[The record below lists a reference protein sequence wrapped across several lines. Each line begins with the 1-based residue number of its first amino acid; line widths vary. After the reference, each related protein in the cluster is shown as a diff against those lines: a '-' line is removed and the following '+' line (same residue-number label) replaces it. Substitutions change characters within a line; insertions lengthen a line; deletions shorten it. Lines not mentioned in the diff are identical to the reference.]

1 MAESAV
7 SLVLDK
13 LLPLLTQEVKLLK
26 GVHDELVGVKDEL
39 EVIRAFLKD
48 ADSKAEKEGIG
59 EGVKV
64 LVNQIREEAYRIE
77 DVIDDYV
84 LHVARRPDYRRQ
96 LLCRIASLI
105 KTCISR
111 LEIASEIKDIKSSL
125 LDIKNRSQTF
135 QFISSNQGAS
145 SSSSSNAGRGLM
157 DHLRLSSL
165 FIEEAEL
172 VGIESPRD
180 ELISYLLSGVSQRT
194 VIAVVGMG
202 GVGKTTMAKKVY
214 DNHRVKEH
222 FQYHAWITVS
232 QSYDKRELLRSILKR
247 FYEVK
252 NGLFPDRI
260 VTMEEEE
267 LIKEIREY
275 LGQERYL
282 VVFDDVWEIGF
293 WGNMEHALLD
303 HDNGSRILVTTR
315 NEDVANFSRGSSL
328 VHVYHIEPLPQKEAW
343 ELFCNK
349 AFRSEFKGQCPKDLE
364 ELSQD
369 IVRRCGGLPL
379 AIVAVSGLLA
389 TKEKSILEWKKFLS
403 GLGGSAMASD
413 PYIDSVTNILSL
425 SYGDLPYHLKSC
437 FLYFGM
443 FPEDFSIVHG
453 KIIRLWV
460 AEGFVEEKP
469 GMTLEDVGEEYFIEL
484 VRRNLVQVDEV
495 FHGVPLTC
503 HVHDM
508 VRDVILSKSEELS
521 FCHVSSSCSTF
532 QGIARHLSI
541 SNRASNTPKSSTK
554 SQTRSIM
561 VFDEVKL
568 QKATISVILAKFKLL
583 TTLDFENCP
592 IDHLPKE
599 LGNLLHLRYLNL
611 RNTKVA
617 KLPKSIR
624 KLHNL
629 ESLDL
634 RYSFVEEL
642 PVKISNFPKL
652 RHLLA
657 EDKKTRALKIKGS
670 IKHLE
675 FLQTLSKINVDDNV
689 SLINDGLQVST
700 ELKTLGIRNLKREH
714 GRYLCTA
721 LEKMTRLRLLL
732 VCSINPTNEVLELQS
747 MSSPPLELRSIWLE
761 GQLERLPNWISKIH
775 NLAELRLSFTNLKD
789 DSFEVLQA
797 LPNLNRLGLV
807 CAYNGEKMH
816 FEGGGFQKLKSLY
829 LVGLSNLKEMLID
842 EGALPLLEKLQ
853 MGPCPKLK
861 EVPSGFK
868 YLRYLKDLSFTGM
881 TNEFTQR
888 LSQQESEK
896 VRHVPIIQYDGTY
909 DPSDEG
915 SYEAWVERYFRRV
928 GIKMT

>member
-1 MAESAV
+1 
-7 SLVLDK
+7 
-13 LLPLLTQEVKLLK
+13 
-26 GVHDELVGVKDEL
+26 
-39 EVIRAFLKD
+39 
-48 ADSKAEKEGIG
+48 
-59 EGVKV
+59 
-64 LVNQIREEAYRIE
+64 
-77 DVIDDYV
+77 
-84 LHVARRPDYRRQ
+84 
-96 LLCRIASLI
+96 LI
-105 KTCISR
+105 KTFSSR
-111 LEIASEIKDIKSSL
+111 HEIASEIKDIKSSL

-135 QFISSNQGAS
+135 HFISSNQGAS
-145 SSSSSNAGRGLM
+145 SSNSNAGRGLM
-157 DHLRLSSL
+157 DLPRLSSL

-202 GVGKTTMAKKVY
+202 GVGKTTVAKKVY

-260 VTMEEEE
+260 VTMEEED

-349 AFRSEFKGQCPKDLE
+349 AFRFEFKGQCPKDLE
-364 ELSQD
+364 GLSQD

-389 TKEKSILEWKKFLS
+389 TKEKSILEWKKVLS
-403 GLGGSAMASD
+403 GLGGSAMVSD

-453 KIIRLWV
+453 RIIRLWV

-541 SNRASNTPKSSTK
+541 SNRGSNTPKSSTK
-554 SQTRSIM
+554 SQTRSMM

-568 QKATISVILAKFKLL
+568 QKATIQVILAKFKLL

-689 SLINDGLQVST
+689 SLINDDLQVST

>member
-1 MAESAV
+1 M
-7 SLVLDK
+7 
-13 LLPLLTQEVKLLK
+13 LK
-26 GVHDELVGVKDEL
+26 E
-39 EVIRAFLKD
+39 FY
-48 ADSKAEKEGIG
+48 KAIKE
-59 EGVKV
+59 
-64 LVNQIREEAYRIE
+64 
-77 DVIDDYV
+77 
-84 LHVARRPDYRRQ
+84 P
-96 LLCRIASLI
+96 
-105 KTCISR
+105 
-111 LEIASEIKDIKSSL
+111 
-125 LDIKNRSQTF
+125 
-135 QFISSNQGAS
+135 
-145 SSSSSNAGRGLM
+145 
-157 DHLRLSSL
+157 
-165 FIEEAEL
+165 
-172 VGIESPRD
+172 
-180 ELISYLLSGVSQRT
+180 
-194 VIAVVGMG
+194 
-202 GVGKTTMAKKVY
+202 
-214 DNHRVKEH
+214 
-222 FQYHAWITVS
+222 
-232 QSYDKRELLRSILKR
+232 
-247 FYEVK
+247 
-252 NGLFPDRI
+252 FPDKK
-260 VTMEEEE
+260 MDKDEE
-267 LIKEIREY
+267 LIEEIREK
-275 LGQERYL
+275 LRQDRYL

-293 WGNMEHALLD
+293 WGNVARALLLE
-303 HDNGSRILVTTR
+303 HGNGSRILVTTR
-315 NEDVANFSRGSSL
+315 KEDVADFSRGSSL

-349 AFRSEFKGQCPKDLE
+349 AFRFEFKGQCPKDLE

-403 GLGGSAMASD
+403 GLGGSAMVSD

-453 KIIRLWV
+453 RIIRLWV

-541 SNRASNTPKSSTK
+541 SNRGSNTPKSSTK

-568 QKATISVILAKFKLL
+568 QKATIQVILAKFKLL

-611 RNTKVA
+611 RKTKVA

-721 LEKMTRLRLLL
+721 LEKMTHLRLLL

>member
-7 SLVLDK
+7 SLVVDK

-48 ADSKAEKEGIG
+48 ADSKAGKEGIG

-64 LVNQIREEAYRIE
+64 LVNQIREEAHHIE
-77 DVIDDYV
+77 DVIDDYM
-84 LHVARRPDYRRQ
+84 LHVARHPDNRHG
-96 LLCRIASLI
+96 LLRHIASLI
-105 KTCISR
+105 KTFSSR
-111 LEIASEIKDIKSSL
+111 HEIASEIKDIKSSL

-135 QFISSNQGAS
+135 HFISSNQGAS
-145 SSSSSNAGRGLM
+145 SSNSNAGRGLM
-157 DHLRLSSL
+157 DHPRLSSL

-202 GVGKTTMAKKVY
+202 GVGKTTVAKKVY

-303 HDNGSRILVTTR
+303 HDNGSRILATTR

-403 GLGGSAMASD
+403 GLGGSAMVSD

-453 KIIRLWV
+453 RIIRLWV

-541 SNRASNTPKSSTK
+541 SNRGSNTPKSSTK

-568 QKATISVILAKFKLL
+568 QKATIQVILAKFKLL

-721 LEKMTRLRLLL
+721 LEKMTHLRLLL

>member
-1 MAESAV
+1 
-7 SLVLDK
+7 
-13 LLPLLTQEVKLLK
+13 
-26 GVHDELVGVKDEL
+26 
-39 EVIRAFLKD
+39 
-48 ADSKAEKEGIG
+48 
-59 EGVKV
+59 
-64 LVNQIREEAYRIE
+64 
-77 DVIDDYV
+77 
-84 LHVARRPDYRRQ
+84 
-96 LLCRIASLI
+96 
-105 KTCISR
+105 
-111 LEIASEIKDIKSSL
+111 
-125 LDIKNRSQTF
+125 
-135 QFISSNQGAS
+135 
-145 SSSSSNAGRGLM
+145 
-157 DHLRLSSL
+157 
-165 FIEEAEL
+165 
-172 VGIESPRD
+172 
-180 ELISYLLSGVSQRT
+180 
-194 VIAVVGMG
+194 
-202 GVGKTTMAKKVY
+202 
-214 DNHRVKEH
+214 
-222 FQYHAWITVS
+222 
-232 QSYDKRELLRSILKR
+232 
-247 FYEVK
+247 
-252 NGLFPDRI
+252 
-260 VTMEEEE
+260 
-267 LIKEIREY
+267 
-275 LGQERYL
+275 
-282 VVFDDVWEIGF
+282 
-293 WGNMEHALLD
+293 
-303 HDNGSRILVTTR
+303 
-315 NEDVANFSRGSSL
+315 
-328 VHVYHIEPLPQKEAW
+328 
-343 ELFCNK
+343 
-349 AFRSEFKGQCPKDLE
+349 
-364 ELSQD
+364 
-369 IVRRCGGLPL
+369 
-379 AIVAVSGLLA
+379 
-389 TKEKSILEWKKFLS
+389 
-403 GLGGSAMASD
+403 
-413 PYIDSVTNILSL
+413 
-425 SYGDLPYHLKSC
+425 
-437 FLYFGM
+437 
-443 FPEDFSIVHG
+443 
-453 KIIRLWV
+453 
-460 AEGFVEEKP
+460 
-469 GMTLEDVGEEYFIEL
+469 
-484 VRRNLVQVDEV
+484 
-495 FHGVPLTC
+495 
-503 HVHDM
+503 
-508 VRDVILSKSEELS
+508 
-521 FCHVSSSCSTF
+521 
-532 QGIARHLSI
+532 
-541 SNRASNTPKSSTK
+541 
-554 SQTRSIM
+554 M

-568 QKATISVILAKFKLL
+568 QKATIQVILAKFKLL

-689 SLINDGLQVST
+689 SLINDDLQVST

>member
-7 SLVLDK
+7 SLVVDK
-13 LLPLLTQEVKLLK
+13 LLPLLIQEVKLLR

-64 LVNQIREEAYRIE
+64 LVNQIREEAHHIE
-77 DVIDDYV
+77 DVIDDYM
-84 LHVARRPDYRRQ
+84 LHVARHPDHRHG
-96 LLCRIASLI
+96 LLRRIASLI
-105 KTCISR
+105 KTFSSR
-111 LEIASEIKDIKSSL
+111 HEIASEIKDIKSSL

-135 QFISSNQGAS
+135 HFISSNQGA

-157 DHLRLSSL
+157 DHPRLSSL

-202 GVGKTTMAKKVY
+202 GVGKTTMARKVF

-222 FQYHAWITVS
+222 FQYYAWITVS

-252 NGLFPDRI
+252 NGSFPDRI
-260 VTMEEEE
+260 VAMEEEE

-275 LGQERYL
+275 LGQERFL

-303 HDNGSRILVTTR
+303 HGNGSRILVTTR

-389 TKEKSILEWKKFLS
+389 TKEKSILEWKKVLS
-403 GLGGSAMASD
+403 GLGGSAIVSD

-437 FLYFGM
+437 FLYLGM

-453 KIIRLWV
+453 RIIRLWV

-484 VRRNLVQVDEV
+484 VRRSLVQVDEV

-541 SNRASNTPKSSTK
+541 SNRGSNTPKSSTK

-611 RNTKVA
+611 RNTKLA

-721 LEKMTRLRLLL
+721 LEKMTHLRLLL

-789 DSFEVLQA
+789 DSFDVLQA

-816 FEGGGFQKLKSLY
+816 FEGGGFQELKSLY
-829 LVGLSNLKEMLID
+829 LVGLSNLKEMSID

-881 TNEFTQR
+881 TNEFTQK

-896 VRHVPIIQYDGTY
+896 VSHVPIVRYDGTY
-909 DPSDEG
+909 DPTDEG